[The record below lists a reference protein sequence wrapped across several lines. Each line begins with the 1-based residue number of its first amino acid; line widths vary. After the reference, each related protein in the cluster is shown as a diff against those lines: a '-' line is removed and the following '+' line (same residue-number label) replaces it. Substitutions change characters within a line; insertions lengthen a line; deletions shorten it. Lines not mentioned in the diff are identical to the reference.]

1 MSHLG
6 SLIQYLIHKKERLAN
21 DRSAHLELQL
31 RGPGGE
37 LSLDAARGVLPRGL
51 TIEWLGT
58 SGFMLNYEGTTLVID
73 PYLSRAP
80 MREMLLMRPLA
91 IDAERVD
98 RYIRKTDIIVAGHTH
113 FDHAVDIPY
122 LAARDDAEVFG
133 SSSLHQLMKA
143 SGRESVIA
151 EPHRVYERGSFR
163 ISLIPSLHSK
173 LILGKAIPFDSEIT
187 CEHLEPMTAHR
198 YGCGQTYGILIEVGG
213 ARFYHQGSC
222 DLIDEEIRGKVDIL
236 LAGIAGRRFT
246 ENYLKR
252 LLGRLE
258 PKLIIPH
265 HYDDFFEPI
274 EAPLAFSLNVN
285 LSSFIEEVRAV
296 SHEPLIGTLE
306 PLKPLTIS

>member
-6 SLIQYLIHKKERLAN
+6 SLIQYLIHKKERIAN
-21 DRSAHLELQL
+21 DRSAHLELQFDD
-31 RGPGGE
+31 G
-37 LSLDAARGVLPRGL
+37 RGVLPRGL

-58 SGFMLNYEGTTLVID
+58 SGFRLSYEGSTLIID

-91 IDAERVD
+91 INRELVD
-98 RYIRKTDIIVAGHTH
+98 RAIPKSHILLAGHTH
-113 FDHAVDIPY
+113 FDHVVDIPY
-122 LAARDDAEVFG
+122 LAARDGAEVFG
-133 SSSLHQLMKA
+133 SRSLHNLLRCSLGEDAPK
-143 SGRESVIA
+143 SVIV
-151 EPHRVYERGSFR
+151 EPHRVYERGPFR
-163 ISLIPSLHSK
+163 ISFVPSLHSK

-187 CEHLEPMTAHR
+187 CEHLDPLTAHR

-213 ARFYHQGSC
+213 VSFYHQGSC
-222 DLIDEEIRGKVDIL
+222 DLIDEEIRGTVDIL

-246 ENYLKR
+246 ENYLAR
-252 LLGRLE
+252 LLGKLE

-296 SHEPLIGTLE
+296 SKEPLIGTLE
-306 PLKPLTIS
+306 PLRALTIS

>member
-31 RGPGGE
+31 RGRGGE

-98 RYIRKTDIIVAGHTH
+98 RYIRKTDIIIAGHTH

-151 EPHRVYERGSFR
+151 EPHRVYERGPFR
-163 ISLIPSLHSK
+163 ISLIPSLHSR

-213 ARFYHQGSC
+213 ALFYHQGSC

-296 SHEPLIGTLE
+296 SDEPLIGTLE
-306 PLKPLTIS
+306 PLKALTIS